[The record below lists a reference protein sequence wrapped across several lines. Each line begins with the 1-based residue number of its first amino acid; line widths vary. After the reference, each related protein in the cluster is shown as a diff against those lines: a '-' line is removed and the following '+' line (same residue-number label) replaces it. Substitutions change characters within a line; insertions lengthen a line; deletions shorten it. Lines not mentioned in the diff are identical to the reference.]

1 MQTVNVLFAA
11 ADIGFLPALPD
22 GVECLEV
29 LSLDAAGLMIRD
41 QDGTVVT
48 LPFAPI
54 PCLGLLASRNSAEL
68 MRQVQTWFS
77 QRGIADAPEVLLIDS
92 EPPASIARALL
103 ERLLTHTHAL
113 ARAASQHA
121 RHVAS
126 LRAEVEILASQAAGL
141 DRFIGDLGIAEL
153 VCSFATT
160 EPDFETQIELSPGV
174 PLRQLLPVTST
185 GWAAI
190 DLACAAGSKRQAPMR
205 VALSLVEEGR
215 VHAIWEV
222 APPTR
227 DGWIRLGLPRA
238 YAGLARTLAIV
249 IESTSERL
257 SCTNLALSG
266 VQPLV
271 EAQLSDSGTGESIA
285 PHSLAMRLYAAVPG
299 TTPPYAPGTV
309 LPIDASASE
318 PPPYA
323 LRAIPSET
331 LAQVIVDAQGDG
343 AAQNA
348 RDDDDDAVAP
358 ATVTSALLHLPD
370 LRALL
375 CRPGGRGHI
384 PAGCPSGA
392 RGLTVHASVHGGLPC
407 VLDLDIRVGEA
418 LPLDPASD
426 GTERYARQVTL
437 SGSQA
442 QTVAILFP
450 EPLQEAQDIT
460 IVVRAFEDPVPEATW
475 VVLTQFRIYT

>member
-1 MQTVNVLFAA
+1 MQTVNVLFAS
-11 ADIGFLPALPD
+11 ADIGFLPALPE

-48 LPFAPI
+48 LPLAPI

-77 QRGIADAPEVLLIDS
+77 QRGIGDAPDVLLVDS
-92 EPPASIARALL
+92 EPAALIARALL
-103 ERLLTHTHAL
+103 ERLLTHTYAL
-113 ARAASQHA
+113 ARAASLHA

-126 LRAEVEILASQAAGL
+126 LRTEVETLASQRAGL

-160 EPDFETQIELSPGV
+160 EPDYETQIELSPGV
-174 PLRQLLPVTST
+174 PLRQLLPVAST

-190 DLACAAGSKRQAPMR
+190 DLACTAGSKRRAPLR
-205 VALSLVEEGR
+205 VTLSLVEEGR
-215 VHAIWEV
+215 ANAIWEV

-238 YAGLARTLAIV
+238 YAGLTRTLALV
-249 IESTSERL
+249 IESASERL

-271 EAQLSDSGTGESIA
+271 AAQLSDVRTGESIA

-299 TTPPYAPGTV
+299 TSPPHAPGTV
-309 LPIDASASE
+309 LPIGADVSN

-331 LAQVIVDAQGDG
+331 LAQVVADAQGIVDAQDIMDDQDG
-343 AAQNA
+343 E
-348 RDDDDDAVAP
+348 AVP
-358 ATVTSALLHLPD
+358 VNVPSALLHLPD

-407 VLDLDIRVGEA
+407 VLDLDIRVGDA
-418 LPLDPASD
+418 LPLDSASD
-426 GTERYARQVTL
+426 GSERYARQVAL

-442 QTVAILFP
+442 QAVVILFP

-460 IVVRAFEDPVPEATW
+460 IAVRAAADPVPEATW
-475 VVLTQFRIYT
+475 AVLTQFRIYT